1 MAKFQVTAPDGAV
14 YEVDGPEG
22 STQDDAIRYVQQ
34 NIDSLSAKSGAKP
47 KQEPTG
53 NLSAFAEGVGQG
65 LTFGFSDEIEAGA
78 RGALDFVTGGP
89 GYSERLKAARARQ
102 KQAADTNPLAYYGGE
117 IGSAIAVPFGAA
129 RLAGRA
135 AAAAPGLATRAAE
148 FATVRGV
155 PVGFGA
161 TSRSANMG
169 LGARTAASASEG
181 AAYGAAYGFGQG
193 EGGFGDRAVNAA
205 ETGTVGGIFG
215 GVAPAAIDAGAAAI
229 RPLRDA
235 VRGYTNPQGVAAER
249 FAQAM
254 AGDMVGS
261 SQTANDLAEFTTR
274 AGARARMLA
283 SDPTAMQADIG
294 GEQTRRLIRQAN
306 DMPNDNVS
314 RFNRRLD
321 QRQNNQWRR
330 IERGFGQALGN
341 ADEYA
346 TTVGDTVTRRG
357 QQAADDFSAAFSVET
372 PMTPELAAV
381 LDRPAMRGL
390 LERVQNNLLNEG
402 AAVGLENRTQA
413 LHRLKLELDEQIGQ
427 ARRARATGNSPT
439 SGYDLRTLMTLKNDL
454 LSTMDNP
461 MYRQALN
468 NFAGESALINAAEE
482 GFENALRMPV
492 EEISPL
498 MRGMTEGEREMWQLG
513 AARALAQKVRAGNVT
528 RDRTEN
534 LFSSPDIQMRL
545 RAMFNVQD
553 VPRTRSGA
561 PARPMTQAERDNLRQ
576 LRVFQRLLIQEAR
589 KADVR
594 KATQGGSRT
603 SQNLATS
610 DQQRSPMTAI
620 ADTAQALT
628 SGRMDGLLR
637 WLGNISNRFSGLT
650 PRTAEHILEMAMR
663 APGDAPTELI
673 PLLQEAAR
681 SPEIRA
687 RIVRR
692 LIAGSAPVAA
702 ASSE

>member
-1 MAKFQVTAPDGAV
+1 MAKFRVTAPDGAV
-14 YEVDGPEG
+14 YEVEGPDG

-34 NIDSLSAKSGAKP
+34 NLDTLSAKPAPKP
-47 KQEPTG
+47 QEPTG

-78 RGALDFVTGGP
+78 RGAVDYLTGGP
-89 GYSERLKAARARQ
+89 GYSERLKSARDRQ
-102 KQAADTNPLAYYGGE
+102 KKAADSNPLAYYGGE

-148 FATVRGV
+148 AATIRGV

-161 TSRSANMG
+161 TARSANMG

-193 EGGFGDRAVNAA
+193 EGGFGERAQNAA
-205 ETGTVGGIFG
+205 ETGAVGGLFG
-215 GVAPAAIDAGAAAI
+215 AAAPAVIDAGAAAI

-254 AGDMVGS
+254 AGDIVGS
-261 SQTANDLAEFTTR
+261 SQTADDLAEFTTR
-274 AGARARMLA
+274 AGARARMLET
-283 SDPTAMQADIG
+283 DPTAMQADIG

-306 DMPNDNVS
+306 DMPNDNVA

-321 QRQNNQWRR
+321 QRQNSQWRR
-330 IERGFGQALGN
+330 IERGFGQALGEATDY
-341 ADEYA
+341 AD
-346 TTVGDTVTRRG
+346 TINQTVQRRA
-357 QQAADDFSAAFSVET
+357 QQADVDFSAARAIDT
-372 PMTPELAAV
+372 PMTDQLQAV
-381 LDRPAMRGL
+381 LERPAMRRL
-390 LERVQNNLLNEG
+390 VERVNNNLMNEG
-402 AAVGLENRTQA
+402 QPVGLETRTDFI
-413 LHRLKLELDEQIGQ
+413 HRLKLELDYLQGQ
-427 ARRARATGNSPT
+427 AQRAQMFGNDPT
-439 SGYDLRTLMTLKNDL
+439 AGFDLRTVTILKRDL
-454 LSTMDNP
+454 LNAVDNP
-461 MYRQALN
+461 AYRRALN
-468 NFAGESALINAAEE
+468 TFAGESALVNAARN
-482 GFENALRMPV
+482 GFDDALTMPV
-492 EEISPL
+492 EEIAPL
-498 MRGMTEGEREMWQLG
+498 LRGMTAGEREMWQLG
-513 AARALAQKVRAGNVT
+513 AARALAQKVRKPNVT
-528 RDRTEN
+528 GDRTESI
-534 LFSSPDIQMRL
+534 FSSPDIQMRL

-553 VPRTRSGA
+553 VPRTRSGS
-561 PARPMTQAERDNLRQ
+561 PARPMTQEERDNLRQ

-603 SQNLATS
+603 SQNLATA
-610 DQQRSPMTAI
+610 DQQRAPMTAI

-663 APGDAPTELI
+663 APGTAPDELR
-673 PLLQEAAR
+673 PLLDQAAR
-681 SPEIRA
+681 SPELRSQ
-687 RIVRR
+687 IVRR